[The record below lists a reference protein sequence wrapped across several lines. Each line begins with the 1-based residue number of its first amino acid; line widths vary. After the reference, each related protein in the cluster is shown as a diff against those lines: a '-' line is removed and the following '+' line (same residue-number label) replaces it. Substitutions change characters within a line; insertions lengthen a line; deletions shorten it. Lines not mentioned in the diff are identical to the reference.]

1 MSATLRVEDF
11 TENKLL
17 FPKPP
22 PIISVCFLFFLSC
35 QNFGS
40 CIPFIF
46 RDCYY
51 KINQVESR
59 QYSVT
64 VHFNKRTPVDYLGE
78 AYRKVCKIHRQ
89 LGTGNILVFVT
100 GQAEVHRLCRKLR
113 KTFPSRLKTRCD
125 SDSVGVGDSDDVK
138 EGRDVGD
145 SKPAGKQYTRK
156 RKRETV
162 KEINL
167 DE

>member
-1 MSATLRVEDF
+1 MKLTLL
-11 TENKLL
+11 LL
-17 FPKPP
+17 F
-22 PIISVCFLFFLSC
+22 
-35 QNFGS
+35 
-40 CIPFIF
+40 
-46 RDCYY
+46 
-51 KINQVESR
+51 KIQVESR

-89 LGTGNILVFVT
+89 LSTGNVLVFVT

-113 KTFPSRLKTRCD
+113 KTFPSKLRTRCN
-125 SDSVGVGDSDDVK
+125 SDNGGGDCDNTK
-138 EGRDVGD
+138 EKNDMSA
-145 SKPAGKQYTRK
+145 SKRAGKRRK
-156 RKRETV
+156 GKRHTV

>member
-1 MSATLRVEDF
+1 M
-11 TENKLL
+11 
-17 FPKPP
+17 
-22 PIISVCFLFFLSC
+22 
-35 QNFGS
+35 
-40 CIPFIF
+40 
-46 RDCYY
+46 
-51 KINQVESR
+51 ESR

-89 LGTGNILVFVT
+89 MSTGNILVFVT

-113 KTFPSRLKTRCD
+113 KTFPSRLKISCD
-125 SDSVGVGDSDDVK
+125 SDSVGVGNSDNVK
-138 EGRDVGD
+138 ERRGVG
-145 SKPAGKQYTRK
+145 AGKQHARK

>member
-1 MSATLRVEDF
+1 M
-11 TENKLL
+11 
-17 FPKPP
+17 
-22 PIISVCFLFFLSC
+22 
-35 QNFGS
+35 
-40 CIPFIF
+40 
-46 RDCYY
+46 
-51 KINQVESR
+51 ESR

-89 LGTGNILVFVT
+89 MSTGDILVFMT

-113 KTFPSRLKTRCD
+113 KTFPSRLKTSCD
-125 SDSVGVGDSDDVK
+125 SDSVGDSDNVK
-138 EGRDVGD
+138 ERRGVGT
-145 SKPAGKQYTRK
+145 GKQRTRK